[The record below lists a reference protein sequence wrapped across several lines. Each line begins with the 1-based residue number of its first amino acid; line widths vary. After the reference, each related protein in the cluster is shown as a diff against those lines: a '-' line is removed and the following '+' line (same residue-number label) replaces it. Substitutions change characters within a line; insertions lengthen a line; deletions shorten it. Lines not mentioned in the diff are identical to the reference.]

1 MKFVDNEASAPRL
14 KTKADRMDRKERN
27 SRVHGAP
34 GTTKVA
40 FFIRGVKTTK
50 HTKGRLDAL
59 LKFDWENPTRHDW
72 IPPHKMWARILEV
85 DPSRLTAK
93 FHHRP
98 NRVVIMLD
106 VAEENFQ
113 CRK

>member
-1 MKFVDNEASAPRL
+1 MRLAGSEVSAPKL
-14 KTKADRMDRKERN
+14 QMMTDYMDREDRN
-27 SRVHGAP
+27 NWVHNAP
-34 GTTKVA
+34 GTTKVGV
-40 FFIRGVKTTK
+40 FIRGVQTNK
-50 HTKGRLDAL
+50 HTKGRLNAL
-59 LKFDWENPTRHDW
+59 LKFDWENPMRHDW

-106 VAEENFQ
+106 VAEQNFRG
-113 CRK
+113 RK